1 MVERRRGDPIGTYT
15 GGDFHP
21 LDPDPAAIEL
31 ADIANGLA
39 NTCRY
44 AGQCQFYYSVGTH
57 SIYVSKELADHGSTV
72 QLYGLFHDAAEA
84 YVSDVP
90 RPIKREIE
98 TFELIEERILNT
110 VWKRLGV
117 SPPTTAEWE
126 TVMDADDRLFHYESD
141 TLLAEFEPPR
151 VPDLSYELTPCSP
164 EAVRERFLDR
174 AETLRRRLSL

>member
-1 MVERRRGDPIGTYT
+1 MTEQRRGEPIGTYT
-15 GGDFHP
+15 GGNVHP
-21 LDPDPAAIEL
+21 LDPDPATIEL
-31 ADIANGLA
+31 PDIANGLA

-57 SIYVSKELADHGSTV
+57 SCYVSEELAVHGPRV

-98 TFELIEERILNT
+98 TFQQIEDRILDA
-110 VWKRLGV
+110 VWDRLGV
-117 SPPTTAEWE
+117 PAPAESEWA
-126 TVMDADDRLFHYESD
+126 TVMDADDRLFHYEAD
-141 TLLAEFEPPR
+141 TLLADFESPS
-151 VPDLSYELTPCSP
+151 VPDLPYELSTCSP

-174 AETLRRRLSL
+174 AETLQEQLK